1 MKASLATT
9 LALSFTLFV
18 ANASAQSTDKP
29 EVHVGDR
36 WSMQH
41 TNGLVN
47 ERDYTTIEDVVEITD
62 KEIQTRIRTKG
73 RSGSGIAAYTK
84 EWNPVD
90 VISAR
95 YDPNLGR
102 FSFPLQVGKKW
113 DGGADKMLFSN
124 GKHGKFSLKGEVV
137 SLEKVTVPAGTFDA
151 YKVVLT
157 VDAMATDED
166 ANIGHTVE
174 TYWYAP
180 SAKREIKSE
189 YVFSKD
195 GRVRSKDIF
204 ELLEYS
210 LR

>member
-9 LALSFTLFV
+9 LALSFTLVV

-29 EVHVGDR
+29 EVRVGDR

-73 RSGSGIAAYTK
+73 RSGNGIAAYTK

-90 VISAR
+90 VVSAR

-113 DGGADKMLFSN
+113 DGAADKMLFSN

-157 VDAMATDED
+157 VDAIATDED

-180 SAKREIKSE
+180 SVKRDIKSE